1 MAVYF
6 AARLTAGAGI
16 SPRNG
21 VSGMTERDMKK
32 LSRLELLEILLA
44 QGREI
49 ERLRGEIAALEQR
62 LEDAP
67 AAVPVVPAPAETPKL
82 LRQETAAVRADGA
95 VDVLAEAKALLGEV
109 EALQRETETT
119 CRALH
124 ERTEE
129 ECAALREDAKRKAR
143 AYWNE
148 VSSWVREGTAT
159 GQWDE
164 RT

>member
-1 MAVYF
+1 MAVCF

-67 AAVPVVPAPAETPKL
+67 AAVPVVPASAETPKL
-82 LRQETAAVRADGA
+82 LRQETAAVRTDGA

-109 EALQRETETT
+109 EVLQRETETT